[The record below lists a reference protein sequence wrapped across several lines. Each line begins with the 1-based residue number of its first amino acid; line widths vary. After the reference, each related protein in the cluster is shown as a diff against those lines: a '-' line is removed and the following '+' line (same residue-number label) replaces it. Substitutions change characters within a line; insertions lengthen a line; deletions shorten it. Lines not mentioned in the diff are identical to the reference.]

1 MVNIKLTEKEEKAV
15 ATVIAF
21 FQGLKD
27 CKKED
32 EEKYLLD
39 NAFASRMILSVGKAD
54 PKNSYTVLSA
64 YLIHNIIPYLV
75 AKKDDSIDNIAENF
89 DTKTDGMLEEMLNN
103 TRNEIMNKVA
113 EEKIKEMENL
123 SEEKGE

>member
-39 NAFASRMILSVGKAD
+39 NAFASRMILSMGKAE
-54 PKNSYTVLSA
+54 PKNAYTVLSA
-64 YLIHNIIPYLV
+64 YLIQNIIPYLV
-75 AKKDDSIDNIAENF
+75 AKKDDSIDEIAENF
-89 DTKTDGMLEEMLNN
+89 DNKTDEMLKEMLDN
-103 TRNEIMNKVA
+103 TRNQIMEDV
-113 EEKIKEMENL
+113 KETKE
-123 SEEKGE
+123 GE